1 MNVTVRLA
9 AAAFLFISFG
19 AAPAS
24 DWTGFRGP
32 KGSGASEDK
41 GLPAELS
48 KDNILWKVKVP
59 GPGTS
64 TPITYG
70 DKIFVTSYTGYGTEI
85 SKGFKGMGGKGGKGG
100 KGGGKGG
107 KGGGFGGFGG
117 PDTGG
122 DQKKLRLVLLCL
134 DRKDGKTLWTNEIEP
149 KLPEAK
155 FSGFLREHGYA
166 TSTPVTDG
174 NTIYVFFGK
183 SGVFAFDMDGKQ
195 LWQADVGSKTHFWGS
210 GASPVIFKDI
220 VIVNASIES
229 GSLVGL
235 DKKTGKE
242 LWRVKGIGASWSSPV
257 LVETKD
263 GKHEVVVS
271 IPKKIA
277 AYDPKT
283 GKDLWHCQG
292 IGGSGDE
299 EEQGGFGGGF
309 GMGGPTASST
319 PVARDGIVY
328 AMGGGGRRGGSTSV
342 AIKAGGNGNVDK
354 THVLWRKSV
363 GAGNCSPVLS
373 GDHFCWVAGIANALS
388 VADGS
393 TAYQNRLYD
402 ARQEYVSAVAADNKI
417 YSLTRFEGLFVL
429 DGGSKFKKLGHLTF
443 EGDDSVFNASP
454 AVSDGRIYVRSNKYL
469 YCLGK
474 KDN

>member
-1 MNVTVRLA
+1 MNVTMRLA
-9 AAAFLFISFG
+9 ALALLFFSIDALS
-19 AAPAS
+19 AS

-32 KGSGASEDK
+32 KGTGASDDK
-41 GLPAELS
+41 GLPAALS
-48 KDNILWKVKVP
+48 KDNILWKVEVS

-70 DKIFVTSYTGYGTEI
+70 DRIFLTAYTGYGTTI
-85 SKGFKGMGGKGGKGG
+85 SKGFKGMGGGKGG
-100 KGGGKGG
+100 FGKGG
-107 KGGGFGGFGG
+107 FGKGGFGG

-122 DQKKLRLVLLCL
+122 DQKKLRLVVVCL
-134 DRKDGKTLWTNEIEP
+134 DRKDGKTLWTKEIEP
-149 KLPEAK
+149 RLPEAK

-166 TSTPVTDG
+166 SSTPATDG
-174 NTIYVFFGK
+174 KNSFVFFGK
-183 SGVFAFDMDGKQ
+183 SGVLAFDMEGKQ
-195 LWQADVGSKTHFWGS
+195 LWRADVGSKTHFWGS
-210 GASPVIFKDI
+210 AASPVVYKNV

-257 LVETKD
+257 LVETKE
-263 GKHEVVVS
+263 GKSEVVVS

-277 AYDPKT
+277 AYDPET

-292 IGGSGDE
+292 IGGSGDDE
-299 EEQGGFGGGF
+299 EPGGFGGF

-319 PVARDGIVY
+319 PLARDGIVY
-328 AMGGGGRRGGSTSV
+328 AMGGGGRRGGSTSI
-342 AIKAGGNGNVDK
+342 AIKSGGKGNVDK

-373 GDHFCWVAGIANALS
+373 GDQFCWVAGIANALS
-388 VADGS
+388 VTDGS
-393 TAYQNRLYD
+393 TAYQQRLYD

-429 DGGSKFKKLGHLTF
+429 DGGDKFKKLGHLTF
-443 EGDDSVFNASP
+443 EGDDSIFNASP
-454 AVSDGRIYVRSNKYL
+454 AVSDGHIYVRSNKYL

-474 KDN
+474 KD